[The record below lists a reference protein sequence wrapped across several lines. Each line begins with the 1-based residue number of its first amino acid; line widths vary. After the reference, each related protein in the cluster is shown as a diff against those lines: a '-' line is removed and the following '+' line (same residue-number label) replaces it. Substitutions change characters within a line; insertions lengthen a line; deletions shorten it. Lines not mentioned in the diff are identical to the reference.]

1 LDSPTNTSREWKSAQ
16 EQVRRHREQYT
27 RDTRNKYSEQEY
39 RQHHQHYQTVYNS
52 FMEKETKKE
61 LLDFT
66 KMMGV
71 MGIVIIPVMLFH
83 WWASPSKE
91 ELRRRVA
98 KEVEKIEKGW

>member
-1 LDSPTNTSREWKSAQ
+1 
-16 EQVRRHREQYT
+16 
-27 RDTRNKYSEQEY
+27 
-39 RQHHQHYQTVYNS
+39 
-52 FMEKETKKE
+52 MEKETKKE